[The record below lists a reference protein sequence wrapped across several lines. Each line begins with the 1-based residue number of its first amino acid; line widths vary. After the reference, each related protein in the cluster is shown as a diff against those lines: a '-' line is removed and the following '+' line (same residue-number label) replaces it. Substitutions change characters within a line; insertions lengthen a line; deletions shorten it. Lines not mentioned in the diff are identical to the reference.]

1 MSLSR
6 FAGQYR
12 AVDFNYGGVF
22 PTSAPRGLTVCAAP
36 GVSGSQTLTVQN
48 GWITLSDGTV
58 VTPFNVNAP
67 VQVINASGSD
77 SQTPSA
83 VSTYIQSN
91 LYGPTA
97 TVTATWTYAHYAG
110 DVVASGTYG
119 LQEALNYASAKGGGV
134 VIVDGDWITAGGTQT
149 ILAAATVPTGVTIL
163 NNSSLGGYA
172 PIQTVTIP
180 LTLAQIQGAFT
191 TPVAVVAAPGV
202 GNLVD
207 VLDATLNLIY
217 GSAAYSGGGA
227 AQLSYGTG
235 VTYPATATW
244 AATDF
249 TALSANSI
257 VKVAG
262 ADAFVGSTNYLNK
275 AVNYT
280 NASAV
285 FTGGTGGSGVLI
297 VNYRI
302 VGGLS

>member
-12 AVDFNYGGVF
+12 AVSFNYGGNGVDS
-22 PTSAPRGLTVCAAP
+22 PDPLVVVSANGAT
-36 GVSGSQTLTVQN
+36 GSSTITVQN
-48 GWITLSDGTV
+48 GWTCANDGTV
-58 VTPFNVNAP
+58 FTPFNVNAP
-67 VQVINASGSD
+67 VNVVNASGVD
-77 SQTPSA
+77 TQTPSA
-83 VSTYIQSN
+83 VSTNVQSN

-97 TVTATWTYAHYAG
+97 TVTATWTYAHYPG
-110 DVVASGTYG
+110 DRISSGTVG
-119 LQEALNYASAKGGGV
+119 LQEAINYANSKGGGTV
-134 VIVDGDWITAGGTQT
+134 LIDNAWYTQGGTQA
-149 ILAAATVPTGVTIL
+149 ILAAATVPSDVTIL
-163 NNSSLGGYA
+163 NTTAQS

-180 LTLAQIQGAFT
+180 LTLAQIQAAFT
-191 TPVAVVAAPGV
+191 TPVAVVSAPGA

-207 VLDATLNLIY
+207 VIDAGLNLIY

-244 AATDF
+244 AAADF
-249 TALSANSI
+249 TGLSANSY

-262 ADAFVGSTNYLNK
+262 VDAFVASADYLNK

-280 NASAV
+280 NASAN
-285 FTGGTGGSGVLI
+285 FTVGTGGSGILV

-302 VGGLS
+302 ITGLS